1 MTEIKLREPAAG
13 SALRGG
19 FVKWTA
25 PGDTVEGVVTFVDLE
40 KGSRDMNG
48 NIHGL
53 LQVYDRTVGD
63 QGDDGFYRKIDLNKK
78 GLLAEVNRCIRSGL
92 QPGWH
97 IRLTFMESL
106 TSQKKQHLHV
116 EAVQVAVRQTH
127 FDRGRSGVADRQRAA
142 RQGERNGPD
151 PVISNHQ
158 VRLGVG
164 LGEDGG
170 NRGVTPPPGFVN
182 LPSGGILMDIQFRCV
197 HFYLSLY
204 GIFRRKGQP
213 AWGWA
218 VFLTCWR
225 AEAM

>member
-40 KGSRDMNG
+40 KGSRDVKG
-48 NIHGL
+48 NVHGL

-78 GLLAEVNRCIRSGL
+78 GLLAEVDRCIRSVL

-106 TSQKKQHLHV
+106 TSQKNSTYMWKRFKSLLTKPTLT
-116 EAVQVAVRQTH
+116 EAEVVLLIANGRR
-127 FDRGRSGVADRQRAA
+127 DR
-142 RQGERNGPD
+142 ENGTAPT
-151 PVISNHQ
+151 Q
-158 VRLGVG
+158 
-164 LGEDGG
+164 
-170 NRGVTPPPGFVN
+170 
-182 LPSGGILMDIQFRCV
+182 
-197 HFYLSLY
+197 
-204 GIFRRKGQP
+204 
-213 AWGWA
+213 
-218 VFLTCWR
+218 
-225 AEAM
+225 